1 MRKNLR
7 FNFYTAISGYDL
19 RLAQTLFVNQFKVSF
34 GYLPLK
40 MEDTLYRSIQI
51 SKNLTKN
58 QEIFLIGIV
67 VGIIRQSIVI
77 ESIDQYGDSSTYQEL
92 EV

>member
-7 FNFYTAISGYDL
+7 ISFFHPVSGYDL
-19 RLAQTLFVNQFKVSF
+19 NLISTMFKNQFKGNGF

-40 MEDTLYRSIQI
+40 MEDTLYRTIQI

-58 QEIFLIGIV
+58 QEIFLIGLIT
-67 VGIIRQSIVI
+67 GIIRQSIVI
-77 ESIDQYGDSSTYQEL
+77 ESVDQWGDISGYDF
-92 EV
+92 